1 MLELYRE
8 VVEGE
13 EEEEEEEEEVG
24 GVAGGRGDHHRH
36 QDLQGRSL
44 PHQSFT

>member
-8 VVEGE
+8 VVEE
-13 EEEEEEEEEVG
+13 EEEEAEVG